1 MSHSVAP
8 SLVVSNVGMR
18 LRLDHNRSSSL
29 KELFLHLG
37 DGGKVGETE
46 HQDRDQIARQQDP
59 GP

>member
-1 MSHSVAP
+1 M
-8 SLVVSNVGMR
+8 LVKGHESEAGEGEEHAEMDNLVR
-18 LRLDHNRSSSL
+18 RYPQ
-29 KELFLHLG
+29 ELFLHLG